1 MIKFFRKIRQK
12 LLVENR
18 FSKYLLYAFGE
29 IILVVIG
36 ILIALQINNWNEK
49 VKKEEKIQ
57 VLLND
62 VFNELHQN
70 IISSVDKLPYFHEKD
85 SVFRAIMFKKVT
97 KEVYLNEKYLQFKYM
112 MNNSRKVVL
121 SEESFDVLIANLDE
135 VPIHYKA
142 IIKDLIHLNN
152 DLKKDVDTWNIE
164 FDKEFRNYVKFESEN
179 YEWFSEYSEKGN
191 QPIIDYYLNDH
202 KYKNRVAY
210 MYDVV
215 IQNLF
220 SNSLKYRKEA
230 ITTYIKLAKIL
241 NKKLKEENIPWFIK
255 DANVFVGNY
264 QLQTYIKNGFIW
276 GQKQPDENI
285 KIFKNEKGLKL
296 VSEKDSNMYDI
307 ISFSK
312 HQFIAKNIIFCT
324 LKTQGKDTII
334 ETNGGAIY
342 KKINFTN
349 D

>member
-1 MIKFFRKIRQK
+1 
-12 LLVENR
+12 
-18 FSKYLLYAFGE
+18 
-29 IILVVIG
+29 
-36 ILIALQINNWNEK
+36 
-49 VKKEEKIQ
+49 
-57 VLLND
+57 
-62 VFNELHQN
+62 
-70 IISSVDKLPYFHEKD
+70 
-85 SVFRAIMFKKVT
+85 
-97 KEVYLNEKYLQFKYM
+97 
-112 MNNSRKVVL
+112 
-121 SEESFDVLIANLDE
+121 
-135 VPIHYKA
+135 
-142 IIKDLIHLNN
+142 
-152 DLKKDVDTWNIE
+152 
-164 FDKEFRNYVKFESEN
+164 
-179 YEWFSEYSEKGN
+179 
-191 QPIIDYYLNDH
+191 
-202 KYKNRVAY
+202 

-220 SNSLKYRKEA
+220 NNSLKYRKEA
-230 ITTYIKLAKIL
+230 IKTYIKLAKIL

-342 KKINFTN
+342 KKINSTN